1 MFFENSKKGLKSVV
15 KIQHLSILI
24 KIRVFFIKNS
34 SYFCIKPLFIINNKQ
49 TNKQTNKGKI

>member
-24 KIRVFFIKNS
+24 KIRVFFKKK
-34 SYFCIKPLFIINNKQ
+34 YFIFLYKTPVYY
-49 TNKQTNKGKI
+49 

>member
-49 TNKQTNKGKI
+49 TNK